1 MSKINED
8 IKKVNS
14 VNNSIQFKK
23 VGHKCYIK
31 LTDGKEHE
39 LHVSITKKGDY
50 ANIKDYIP
58 SREWLSMS
66 RIETEGTWV
75 ALEMK
80 AHEKR
85 ESILL
90 TEEEKKKIAEL
101 EAQIKSI
108 KDAAKSRQPKTF
120 EKMTKEE
127 KIAFLKAQLEK
138 LES

>member
-1 MSKINED
+1 MNKFR
-8 IKKVNS
+8 
-14 VNNSIQFKK
+14 FKK
-23 VGHKCYIK
+23 LGHQCFIEI
-31 LTDGKEHE
+31 DGEEKE
-39 LHVSITKKGDY
+39 LKVSITKKGDY
-50 ANIKDYIP
+50 AYIKDYVEG
-58 SREWLSMS
+58 REWLSMS

-75 ALEMK
+75 TIEMK

-90 TEEEKKKIAEL
+90 TEEEKRKIAEL
-101 EAQIKSI
+101 EAQIQSI

-127 KIAFLKAQLEK
+127 KIEFLKAQLKK